1 MKPIYIV
8 TFEIHK
14 DCQIKFYVYHCQ
26 AKNAKEAVEKA
37 KAGWLSHIGHQ
48 FHLHAVKS
56 RIQDTKAIYV
66 RSVLNTLYEGESVM
80 GKFIITDIK
89 TWRINGRN
97 LYA

>member
-14 DCQIKFYVYHCQ
+14 DCQIKNYVYYCHAQ
-26 AKNAKEAVEKA
+26 NAKEAVAKA
-37 KAGWLSHIGHQ
+37 KDGWRSHIGHQ
-48 FHLHAVKS
+48 FNLHAVKS
-56 RIQDTKAIYV
+56 RVQDTKAISV
-66 RSVLNTLYEGESVM
+66 RSVMNTLYEGESVI
-80 GKFIITDIK
+80 GKFILTDLH